1 MPYPARFLHH
11 QTIVYLNYQIMKNQQ
26 DLNRSGN
33 MQGNSTSDRAFT
45 DQKAAKKQA
54 GISNGGGQRSD
65 QTSNRDNDRKIA
77 NKK

>member
-1 MPYPARFLHH
+1 
-11 QTIVYLNYQIMKNQQ
+11 MKNQQ
-26 DLNRSGN
+26 NLNNGAN
-33 MQGNSTSDRAFT
+33 TQGNSTSDRAFF
-45 DQKAAKKQA
+45 DQKAAKKQT